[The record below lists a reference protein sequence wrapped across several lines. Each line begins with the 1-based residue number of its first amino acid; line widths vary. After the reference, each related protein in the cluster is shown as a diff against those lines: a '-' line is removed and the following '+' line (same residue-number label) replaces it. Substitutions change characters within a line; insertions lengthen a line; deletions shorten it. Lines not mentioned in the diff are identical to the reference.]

1 MTRVSLAVLSVFA
14 AADVTTSLAFAAEPA
29 LQTDIREMVVTA
41 QRREQRLEDVPV
53 SLTAIGERA
62 LEERNITD
70 FQTYLQ
76 SVPGAAFADQ
86 GGQGNEV
93 KLRGVGNGTSRLS
106 PTTAVYLGDVP
117 VIHTGRSVNGSYNFQ
132 IVDMNRIEVLRGP
145 QGQLYGSNSLG
156 GAIKNVPNQ
165 PTFNR
170 VSGSASITGSQTQH
184 AGGNYDV
191 DATLN
196 LPFSPEFAVR
206 ITGYDSKQSG
216 WYKNVY
222 AGGPRIGSIPPAFAP
237 VPVVLTG
244 GALPIPSPPLAG
256 LNNNPAIAN
265 YSAPP
270 NTSESNDV
278 NIDGGRIIFAWKPS
292 AIFDAQLMLAQEHQ
306 NQDGPGWAMAIPN
319 NPGPNP
325 GMSYVPG
332 GTVLNLGLP
341 GLIPRQL
348 AYPYSTDPK
357 KFEYANA
364 AKIGSSDRI
373 SLANLVL
380 NYDMGFAKLTSSTS
394 SWERTQK
401 LSTNIG
407 FHSFFVTGVW
417 DSFPIAVDRTDNPK
431 TFVQEFRLTSPSTGP
446 LTWLTGLFYSKIDQH
461 YTTLTRDD
469 SGLNIRYLGSWPRL
483 PSTTVLTNQDF
494 KYVDKQTAVFGEVAY
509 DILPTV
515 NAAFSFRQLWQEQT
529 MSGNQ
534 VGFLFVGAGQDA
546 FSHNDHKFLP
556 KVNVSWK
563 PSNGQMLYFTAA
575 EGYRTG
581 NVNTAVPLVGQQ
593 GCATNLA
600 ALGFGGSDRAGPT
613 KPDTLWS
620 YEIGAKMTLAEGV
633 TLNASVYHIDWKD
646 VQNGIILSGVVG
658 GNSSCNSVQE
668 INAGDAKIDGAEF
681 ELSARLTKSLS
692 LDTSLSFTRPIYKDA
707 NSVLHISSGQ
717 TIDGTP
723 KSQASLGLQYRLDL
737 LGLPSW
743 VRGEWNYIGRME
755 NTSTDFATQTPPYT
769 SGNYGEF
776 NLRAGMDL
784 NDNFSVTMFV
794 TNLTD
799 KFGVTRQTDI
809 GSAGTPTLWTN
820 RPRTIGATLRA
831 NF

>member
-1 MTRVSLAVLSVFA
+1 MKHIKVTGVSLAVLGAFA
-14 AADVTTSLAFAAEPA
+14 AADVTTSLAFAAEPVA
-29 LQTDIREMVVTA
+29 QSDIREMVVTA

-53 SLTAIGERA
+53 SVTAIGERA

-76 SVPGAAFADQ
+76 SVPGVAFADQ
-86 GGQGNEV
+86 GAQGNEV
-93 KLRGVGNGTSRLS
+93 KLRGVGNGTSHLS

-117 VIHTGRSVNGSYNFQ
+117 VIHTGRSVNGSYNFKL
-132 IVDMNRIEVLRGP
+132 VDINRIEVLRGP

-170 VSGSASITGSQTQH
+170 VSGSASITGSNTQN

-196 LPFSPEFAVR
+196 LPFSPEFAMR

-222 AGGPRIGSIPPAFAP
+222 AGGPTLGTLPTAFAP
-237 VPVVLTG
+237 F
-244 GALPIPSPPLAG
+244 PPKWNG
-256 LNNNPAIAN
+256 LKFNPAIAA
-265 YSAPP
+265 YSAPA

-278 NIDGGRIIFAWKPS
+278 NVDGGRVIFAWKPS
-292 AIFDAQLMLAQEHQ
+292 AVFDAQLMLAQEHQ
-306 NQDGPGWAMAIPN
+306 NQDGPGWAMAIPHI
-319 NPGPNP
+319 PGANP

-332 GTVLNLGLP
+332 GLVLDLRP
-341 GLIPRQL
+341 APFTPRQL
-348 AYPYSTDPK
+348 AYPYSTDAK
-357 KFEYANA
+357 KYEYADA

-401 LSTNIG
+401 LSTDIG
-407 FHSFFVTGVW
+407 FHSFIVTGVW
-417 DSFPIAVDRTDNPK
+417 DSFPVSVDRTDSPK

-446 LTWLTGLFYSKIDQH
+446 LTWLAGLFYSKIDQH
-461 YTTLTRDD
+461 YTTLTHDD
-469 SGLNIRYLGSWPRL
+469 SGLNIRYLWAG
-483 PSTTVLTNQDF
+483 PSATTTVLTSQDF

-529 MSGNQ
+529 MSGDQ
-534 VGFLFVGAGQDA
+534 LGFLFVGAGHDS

-556 KVNVSWK
+556 KLNVSWK
-563 PSNGQMLYFTAA
+563 PSKGQMLYFTAA

-581 NVNTAVPLVGQQ
+581 NVNTAVPTGPVSPTNTQSCSL
-593 GCATNLA
+593 NLA
-600 ALGFGGSDRAGPT
+600 ALGFAGSDRAAPT

-620 YEIGAKMTLAEGV
+620 YEIGAKTTLADGV

-646 VQNGIILSGVVG
+646 VQNHLILSGVAG
-658 GNSSCNSVQE
+658 GNPSCSSDQE
-668 INAGDAKIDGAEF
+668 INSGDAKIDGAEF
-681 ELSARLTKSLS
+681 ELSALLTKSLS
-692 LDTSLSFTRPIYKDA
+692 LDTSLSFTRPKYKDSNTA
-707 NSVLHISSGQ
+707 LRISAGQ

-723 KSQASLGLQYRLDL
+723 KSQASLGLQYKLDL
-737 LGLPSW
+737 LGLPAW
-743 VRGEWNYIGRME
+743 VRGEWTYLGRME
-755 NTSTDFATQTPPYT
+755 NNSTDFATQTPPYT
-769 SGNYGEF
+769 TGDYSEF

-784 NDNFSVTMFV
+784 NDNFSVTLFV
-794 TNLTD
+794 TNLAD
-799 KFGVTRQTDI
+799 KFGVTRQTDV
-809 GSAGTPTLWTN
+809 GSVGSPTLWTN

-831 NF
+831 TF